1 MTVEQTNDRIRHAT
15 SVQQSRPSRSWLKV
29 VVWLAFAAVVAG
41 GVGWTVFHPHAQPQ
55 GGKGRFGA
63 GGPVPVVAA
72 AAQKGDMPITLNALG
87 TVTPLAT
94 VTVKTQ
100 ISGQLTQIAFHE
112 GQAVHAGDFLA
123 QIDPRPYEASLA
135 QYQGQLLRDQALL
148 REAQLDLQRYR
159 ILVEQDS
166 IAKQQLTAQE
176 SLVQQ
181 YQGTIATDMA
191 QINGVKLNLTYCHI
205 VAPVEG
211 RVGLRMVDQG
221 NYVQTS
227 DANGLVVITQLHPI
241 TVIFTLP
248 EDNLPVILKRLH
260 GGATLPV
267 SAYDR
272 SQSMLLATGT
282 LKTLDNEIDTT
293 TGTVKLRA
301 EFANEDES
309 LFPNQFVNAQ
319 LLVDTLHDATIIPT
333 AAIQRGAPGT
343 FVYRVAAD
351 NTVTV
356 RPVKLGPTS
365 GEKVAILSGLEVGDM
380 VVVDGADKL
389 REGAQVTLPAAKD
402 ASRDP
407 SAAPAAAPAADA
419 KPHEHNGEH
428 RHKKDQ

>member
-1 MTVEQTNDRIRHAT
+1 MTVEQSNDRIRHST
-15 SVQQSRPSRSWLKV
+15 SALQSRSSRSWLRV
-29 VVWLAFAAVVAG
+29 AVWLVIAVAVLG
-41 GVGWTVFHPHAQPQ
+41 GVGWTVFHPHVQPQ

-72 AAQKGDMPITLNALG
+72 TAQKGDIAITLNALG

-112 GQAVHAGDFLA
+112 GQTVHAGDFLA
-123 QIDPRPYEASLA
+123 QIDPRPYELSLA

-148 REAQLDLQRYR
+148 REAQLDLERYR
-159 ILVEQDS
+159 TLVAQDS
-166 IAKQQLTAQE
+166 IAKQQLTTQE

-191 QINGVKLNLTYCHI
+191 QINGAKLNLTYCHI

-260 GGATLPV
+260 GGATLSV
-267 SAYDR
+267 AAYDR
-272 SQSMLLATGT
+272 SQGMLLATGT

-301 EFANEDES
+301 EFDNEDES

-343 FVYRVAAD
+343 FVYQVAAD

-365 GEKVAILSGLEVGDM
+365 GEKVAILSGLDVGDM

-389 REGAQVTLPAAKD
+389 REGSQVTLPTAPAKD

-407 SAAPAAAPAADA
+407 AAAPAAADA
-419 KPHEHNGEH
+419 KPHEHTGEH
-428 RHKKDQ
+428 HHKKDQ

>member
-1 MTVEQTNDRIRHAT
+1 MTVEQTNDRIRQAN
-15 SVQQSRPSRSWLKV
+15 SQQSRPPRSWLRL
-29 VVWLAFAAVVAG
+29 VVWLVIAALIAG
-41 GVGWTVFHPHAQPQ
+41 GVWWAVFHPRPQ
-55 GGKGRFGA
+55 SPAGKGRFGA

-72 AAQKGDMPITLNALG
+72 TAQKGDMGIALNALG

-100 ISGQLTQIAFHE
+100 IAGQLTQIAFHE
-112 GQAVHAGDFLA
+112 GQTVHAGDFLA
-123 QIDPRPYEASLA
+123 QIDPRPYELALA
-135 QYQGQLLRDQALL
+135 QYQGQLTRDQALL
-148 REAQLDLQRYR
+148 RSAQLDLERYR
-159 ILVEQDS
+159 TLVAQDS
-166 IAKQQLTAQE
+166 IAKQQLTTQE

-181 YQGTIATDMA
+181 YQGTIVTDMA
-191 QINGVKLNLTYCHI
+191 QVNNAKLNLTYCHI
-205 VAPVEG
+205 IAPVEG
-211 RVGLRMVDQG
+211 RVGLRQVDQG

-248 EDNLPVILKRLH
+248 EDNLPMILKRLH
-260 GGATLPV
+260 GGAILPV
-267 SAYDR
+267 NAFDR

-282 LKTLDNEIDTT
+282 LKTLDNQIDTA

-301 EFANEDES
+301 QFDNEDET

-343 FVYRVAAD
+343 FVYQVAAD

-356 RPVKLGPTS
+356 RPVKLGPAS
-365 GEKVAILSGLEVGDM
+365 GEKVSILSGLDVGDM

-389 REGAQVTLPAAKD
+389 REGAQVTLPTAKD
-402 ASRDP
+402 ANKD
-407 SAAPAAAPAADA
+407 PAAVPAGDA
-419 KPHEHNGEH
+419 KPREHNGEH
-428 RHKKDQ
+428 RRKKDQ

>member
-1 MTVEQTNDRIRHAT
+1 MTVEQSNDRIRHST
-15 SVQQSRPSRSWLKV
+15 SALQSRSSRSWLRV
-29 VVWLAFAAVVAG
+29 AVWLVIAVAVLG
-41 GVGWTVFHPHAQPQ
+41 GVGWTVFHPHVQPQ

-72 AAQKGDMPITLNALG
+72 TAQKGDIAITLNALG

-112 GQAVHAGDFLA
+112 GQTVHAGDFLA
-123 QIDPRPYEASLA
+123 QIDPRPYELSLA

-148 REAQLDLQRYR
+148 REAQLDLERYR
-159 ILVEQDS
+159 TLVAQDS
-166 IAKQQLTAQE
+166 IAKQQLTTQE

-191 QINGVKLNLTYCHI
+191 QINGAKLNLTYCHI

-260 GGATLPV
+260 GGATLSV
-267 SAYDR
+267 AAYDR

-301 EFANEDES
+301 EFDNEDES

-343 FVYRVAAD
+343 FVYQVAAD

-365 GEKVAILSGLEVGDM
+365 GEKVAILSGLDVGDM

-389 REGAQVTLPAAKD
+389 REGSQVTLPTAPAKD

-407 SAAPAAAPAADA
+407 AAAPAAADA
-419 KPHEHNGEH
+419 KPHEHTGEH
-428 RHKKDQ
+428 HHKKDQ